1 MKWLLTPSERQ
12 SLKHI
17 GSMLKLRPGSV
28 ALSILYGVATLGAAI
43 GLAATSAW
51 LIARASQMP
60 PVLYLTVAAVAVRLF
75 GVSRAVLRYMQ
86 RIASHKVAL
95 QGMDSLRLGVYDAL
109 MEGPLDNVARL
120 QRGDLLARIG
130 ADIDAVG
137 DYVVKSFLPFAVAGI
152 VGLGTVVGFAF
163 LSVPS
168 ALILA
173 AGLLVSG
180 LIAPAITARSVRL
193 AESEE
198 QAAKQDLAVTTLAT
212 MESSEELAVAGD
224 LPAAYGRLNAAST
237 RLNAARA
244 RAARPGGIAGA
255 VDRFAMG
262 AVVIGVLLVAIPE
275 TNAGLVAA
283 VALAVLVL
291 TPLAAFE
298 ATSDLGGA
306 AVQMVRSARAAQR
319 IDDLLGMGRQASS
332 PTAAAQPHTVPH
344 LDDDADAV
352 LQAKDLAVGWPGR
365 PIALQD
371 VDLTVRPGDVVAI
384 VGPSGIGKSTLLY
397 TLAGMLPP
405 KAGTASL
412 NGVPAWGA
420 QREQVAK
427 VVSLTTEDAHVF
439 ATTVVENIRVGR
451 ADLTDEEAIELL
463 SLVGLR
469 QWLESLPNGLHTML
483 GISAT
488 SISGGER
495 RRLLLARALASPA
508 AILLLDE
515 PGEHLD
521 PVTADQV
528 LGQLLAGAGT
538 ERGLVIVTH
547 RLTNLR
553 PHDRVLLLEPGKEGD
568 APARVVADTSH
579 ADLMASSELYSW
591 ARKQEDHEG

>member
-237 RLNAARA
+237 RLNALYNLIQ
-244 RAARPGGIAGA
+244 AAESVKI
-255 VDRFAMG
+255 
-262 AVVIGVLLVAIPE
+262 
-275 TNAGLVAA
+275 
-283 VALAVLVL
+283 
-291 TPLAAFE
+291 
-298 ATSDLGGA
+298 
-306 AVQMVRSARAAQR
+306 
-319 IDDLLGMGRQASS
+319 
-332 PTAAAQPHTVPH
+332 
-344 LDDDADAV
+344 
-352 LQAKDLAVGWPGR
+352 
-365 PIALQD
+365 
-371 VDLTVRPGDVVAI
+371 I
-384 VGPSGIGKSTLLY
+384 VHCL
-397 TLAGMLPP
+397 
-405 KAGTASL
+405 
-412 NGVPAWGA
+412 
-420 QREQVAK
+420 
-427 VVSLTTEDAHVF
+427 
-439 ATTVVENIRVGR
+439 
-451 ADLTDEEAIELL
+451 
-463 SLVGLR
+463 
-469 QWLESLPNGLHTML
+469 
-483 GISAT
+483 
-488 SISGGER
+488 
-495 RRLLLARALASPA
+495 
-508 AILLLDE
+508 
-515 PGEHLD
+515 
-521 PVTADQV
+521 
-528 LGQLLAGAGT
+528 
-538 ERGLVIVTH
+538 
-547 RLTNLR
+547 
-553 PHDRVLLLEPGKEGD
+553 
-568 APARVVADTSH
+568 
-579 ADLMASSELYSW
+579 
-591 ARKQEDHEG
+591 